1 MDFVIKSKDKDGN
14 VTFEGTANAVQAS
27 FLMNVGVN
35 YLLQR
40 GVEPMLV
47 KDEGIGLVVE
57 GTETRQ

>member
-1 MDFVIKSKDKDGN
+1 MEFNIKSKDKDGN
-14 VTFEGTANAVQAS
+14 VTFEGTANATQAS

-40 GVEPMLV
+40 GVEPMLTPT
-47 KDEGIGLVVE
+47 DEPVAE

>member
-1 MDFVIKSKDKDGN
+1 MNFEIKSKDKDGN
-14 VTFEGTANAVQAS
+14 VTFEGTANATQAS

-40 GVEPMLV
+40 GVEPMLT
-47 KDEGIGLVVE
+47 KGDETLVE